1 LEQTLVM
8 VKPDGVSRG
17 LIGEVIQRLERQGL
31 SIVGLKL
38 LWLDQKLAE
47 RHYEPHKEKPFFP
60 ELLEYITS
68 GPVVAIAV
76 SGDSAIA
83 RVRRLI
89 GATRDAAPGS
99 IRGDFATS
107 VTRNVVHGS
116 DSAESAA
123 RELGLYFQ
131 PEELIPLE

>member
-1 LEQTLVM
+1 
-8 VKPDGVSRG
+8 
-17 LIGEVIQRLERQGL
+17 
-31 SIVGLKL
+31 
-38 LWLDQKLAE
+38 
-47 RHYEPHKEKPFFP
+47 
-60 ELLEYITS
+60 
-68 GPVVAIAV
+68 AV

-99 IRGDFATS
+99 IRGDLATS
-107 VTRNVVHGS
+107 VTRNVELGS